1 MTVAAE
7 LEGARKVAKNVAKA
21 IIGEDEFRG
30 ELRPSSRCLLRL
42 FSGFGYAG
50 ACGLERGR
58 RSCGFRIRDRSGGGG
73 GSGGGAV
80 TRPVAWAPALV
91 ASCWCC
97 RCILHFFSFSLTSMF
112 FYDFFFF
119 FRPRVFKH
127 LHIFFFSLAGKWGG
141 KYVGSDTLESQMGWA
156 ETGFRILSVS
166 AHHEWGRL
174 SWANRLGLGLL
185 VLFKSFDSF
194 LLLFI
199 YLIS

>member
-50 ACGLERGR
+50 ACRLERGR

-73 GSGGGAV
+73 GGGAV

-119 FRPRVFKH
+119 FFGRGF
-127 LHIFFFSLAGKWGG
+127 LSICIYIFFSLAGKWGG
-141 KYVGSDTLESQMGWA
+141 KYVGSDTLESQMGWG

-185 VLFKSFDSF
+185 VLFKSFNSF
-194 LLLFI
+194 YYYYLFI
-199 YLIS
+199 

>member
-42 FSGFGYAG
+42 FSGFCYAG
-50 ACGLERGR
+50 ACGIERGR

-73 GSGGGAV
+73 GGGGGGGAV

-112 FYDFFFF
+112 RFF

-127 LHIFFFSLAGKWGG
+127 LPFFFFSLAGK
-141 KYVGSDTLESQMGWA
+141 
-156 ETGFRILSVS
+156 
-166 AHHEWGRL
+166 
-174 SWANRLGLGLL
+174 
-185 VLFKSFDSF
+185 
-194 LLLFI
+194 
-199 YLIS
+199 